1 MITANFTLKENLS
14 LEEVKDNFAKFYKSH
29 DLIKTQ
35 SEIPNIKE
43 AAGTSLAIIG
53 GFQFDSDNKRLSF
66 CCVIDNLLKGAATQA
81 IQNLNSAFGWNDNL
95 GV

>member
-1 MITANFTLKENLS
+1 M
-14 LEEVKDNFAKFYKSH
+14 KFYEPY

-35 SEIPNIKE
+35 IQIPNIKE
-43 AAGTSLAIIG
+43 VAGTSIAIIG
-53 GFQFDSDNKRLSF
+53 GFQIDSKNKRLTF

-95 GV
+95 GVEIL